1 MAEIIVLKVA
11 QTITIQNNELVSPVK
26 KKIKILRKTL
36 NCFVHQVSNNYSK
49 TPEWFDFH
57 LSRSLHERW

>member
-26 KKIKILRKTL
+26 KKNKNSQK
-36 NCFVHQVSNNYSK
+36 NSK
-49 TPEWFDFH
+49 LLCTSSEQQ
-57 LSRSLHERW
+57 LQ

>member
-26 KKIKILRKTL
+26 KKKKKFSEKL
-36 NCFVHQVSNNYSK
+36 
-49 TPEWFDFH
+49 
-57 LSRSLHERW
+57 